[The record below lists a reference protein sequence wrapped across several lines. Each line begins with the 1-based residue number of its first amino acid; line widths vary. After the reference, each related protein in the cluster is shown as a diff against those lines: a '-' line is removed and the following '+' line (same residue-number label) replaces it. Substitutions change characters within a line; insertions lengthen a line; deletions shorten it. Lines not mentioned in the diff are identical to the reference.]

1 MTDKSKE
8 ALVSRCCKFSCTYV
22 HERLE
27 LGATSQQGFQAKR
40 LERQANKCG
49 DKGESFNV
57 VYRDWPAA
65 FCLPRNS

>member
-8 ALVSRCCKFSCTYV
+8 ALVSRCCKVLMYV

>member
-1 MTDKSKE
+1 M
-8 ALVSRCCKFSCTYV
+8 YV

-57 VYRDWPAA
+57 VYCIGTGPLLFVFPATHN
-65 FCLPRNS
+65 LTGQDSHIVKEVPDQ

>member
-8 ALVSRCCKFSCTYV
+8 ALVSRCCKFSCTCMNV
-22 HERLE
+22 FNWGRRLNRVFKPNAQS
-27 LGATSQQGFQAKR
+27 GKPINA
-40 LERQANKCG
+40 G